1 MVIVRNKL
9 LPFKGFKA
17 MALWPFIF
25 IRSEYPFDEVD
36 LNHEKIHGRQQ
47 IELALIFFYIIYF
60 IEWLFKGYRNIS
72 FEREAYSNENN
83 LDYLK
88 HRKCFAQWKKPSIN

>member
-1 MVIVRNKL
+1 MIIVRNKL

-25 IRSEYPFDEVD
+25 VRGPFNQVD

-47 IELALIFFYIIYF
+47 LELGLILFYIIYF
-60 IEWLFKGYRNIS
+60 IEWVAKGYRYVS

-88 HRKCFAQWKKPSIN
+88 HRKWFAQWKKPSIN